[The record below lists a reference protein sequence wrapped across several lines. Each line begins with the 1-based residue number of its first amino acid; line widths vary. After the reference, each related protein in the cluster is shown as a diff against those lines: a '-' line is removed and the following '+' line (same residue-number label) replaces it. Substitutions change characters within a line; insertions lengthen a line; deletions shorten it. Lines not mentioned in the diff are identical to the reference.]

1 MLLST
6 DAKVKAQHEAVRKTA
21 GWYDF
26 THQLLEVSGKDATG
40 LLDRMYVCS
49 IAKAKV
55 GGAKYTAM
63 LNNNGI
69 IIDDVIVFR
78 LEENRYWIS
87 TLHISR
93 PVKWL
98 DANKGALDV
107 AYKSVTSDWTMY
119 SVQGPKSRDLVNAV
133 LAEKVDDMKFFTI
146 RDNKTGQVPVRVARS
161 GYTGEEFGYE
171 IYIAPANKELLE
183 AKLAEN
189 GKALGAMQ
197 ITEVDVMA
205 YTLATEKG
213 YVLMTDICDT
223 NPFEVGMEKA
233 IDWSKDFTGKAALE
247 KVKAEGAKRELIG
260 FTVDDINAK
269 IYGGPKGAPVIKDGE
284 VVGKATKFTYG
295 VTVGKNIGF
304 ALIEKGKAKIG
315 DRVTLN
321 YVEAVLTDRQ
331 FVK

>member
-26 THQLLEVSGKDATG
+26 THQLLEVSGKDATV
-40 LLDRMYVCS
+40 LLDKMYVCS

-63 LNNNGI
+63 LDKNGI

-78 LEENRYWIS
+78 LEENKYWIS

-93 PVKWL
+93 PVKWF
-98 DANKGALDV
+98 DANKGAFDV

-119 SVQGPKSRDLVNAV
+119 SVQGPKSKNLVNAV
-133 LAEKVDDMKFFTI
+133 LADKVDDMKFFTI
-146 RDNKTGQVPVRVARS
+146 KDSKVGNVPVKVARS

-171 IYIAPANKELLE
+171 IYIAPASKELLE
-183 AKLAEN
+183 AKLAES

-213 YVLMTDICDT
+213 YVLLTDICDA

-233 IDWSKDFTGKAALE
+233 IDWSKDFTGKEALE

-284 VVGKATKFTYG
+284 IVGKATKFTHG
-295 VTVGKNIGF
+295 FTVGKNIGY
-304 ALIEKGKAKIG
+304 ALVEKAKARIG
-315 DRVTLN
+315 DKVTIN
-321 YVEAVLTDRQ
+321 YVEAVLTERPILR
-331 FVK
+331 

>member
-26 THQLLEVSGKDATG
+26 THQLLEVSGKDATD
-40 LLDRMYVCS
+40 LLDKMYTGS
-49 IAKAKV
+49 IAKTKV
-55 GGAKYTAM
+55 GGAKYTTM
-63 LNNNGI
+63 LDKNGI

-78 LEENRYWIS
+78 LEENKYWIS

-93 PVKWL
+93 PIKWL
-98 DANKGALDV
+98 DANKDAFDI
-107 AYKSVTSDWTMY
+107 AYKSVTSDWNMY
-119 SVQGPKSRDLVNAV
+119 SVQGPKSKDLVNAV
-133 LAEKVDDMKFFTI
+133 LADKVDDMKFFAI
-146 RDNKTGQVPVRVARS
+146 MDSKVGNVPVKVARS

-171 IYIAPANKELLE
+171 IYIAPASKELLE
-183 AKLAEN
+183 TKLSES
-189 GKALGAMQ
+189 GKALGAVQ
-197 ITEVDVMA
+197 VTEVDVMA

-213 YVLMTDICDT
+213 YVLLTDICDA
-223 NPFEVGMEKA
+223 NPFEVGMEKS
-233 IDWSKDFTGKAALE
+233 IDWNKDFTGKAALE
-247 KVKAEGAKRELIG
+247 KVKAEGARRELIG

-269 IYGGPKGAPVIKDGE
+269 IYGGPKGAPIIKDGK

-315 DRVTLN
+315 DKVTLN
-321 YVEAVLTDRQ
+321 YVDAVLTERPIL
-331 FVK
+331 K